1 MTNEIAMNDLLFSRL
16 SESLNTIHIL
26 PRRMLLDTPG
36 VQATVPMLR
45 GVWGAALHDLD
56 QSAYAVVFGPNDENR
71 GPPARHSTPTRRP
84 PHRAGLALAA
94 VPAARQEGESAPPA
108 IHAGGTVAAGYVL
121 RPAPPDP
128 EFAPAVEWILIG
140 EAVRHD
146 FSLCR
151 AWDVA
156 SGMGLGPQ
164 RRRFHIRCI
173 LALQS
178 DGQAVEQA
186 EPWTL
191 GSARWRPASPVST
204 GVPDRDLAPDHPC
217 RLVFPSPLRLMQ
229 QGRLI
234 TRPTLADL
242 VVAACRRVKAYLPLE
257 ERDRWDD
264 LSRQALEAARATPA
278 GVWQGERLDLRR
290 YSGRQHAELE
300 LRGVTGYL
308 ELPRG
313 PGELRPLLAAATWL
327 HLGKG
332 TVMGLG
338 QLVVH

>member
-1 MTNEIAMNDLLFSRL
+1 MNENLGGRL
-16 SESLNTIHIL
+16 SAALNTIHIL

-36 VQATVPMLR
+36 VLATVPMLR

-56 QSAYAVVFGPNDENR
+56 PLAYAVVFGPNDESR
-71 GPPARHSTPTRRP
+71 GPPARHSTSIRRP
-84 PHRAGLALAA
+84 PHRAGLALAD
-94 VPAARQEGESAPPA
+94 VMAATQAGQPAPPA
-108 IHAGGTVAAGYVL
+108 IHAGGTAAAGYVL

-146 FSLCR
+146 FPLCR

-156 SGMGLGPQ
+156 SGMGLGPE
-164 RRRFHIRCI
+164 RRRFHIRRI

-178 DGQAVEQA
+178 DGQAVDQA
-186 EPWTL
+186 RPWTL
-191 GSARWRPASPVST
+191 GAARWRPASTAST
-204 GVPDRDLAPDHPC
+204 GGADRDLAPDHPC
-217 RLVFPSPLRLMQ
+217 RLAFPSPLRLMQ

-234 TRPTLADL
+234 ERPTLADL
-242 VVAACRRVKAYLPLE
+242 VVAACRRVKAYLPLA

-278 GVWQGERLDLRR
+278 KAWRGNRLDLRR

-300 LRGVTGYL
+300 LRGVAGYL

-327 HLGKG
+327 HVGKG

-338 QLVVH
+338 QMNVEDTSNG